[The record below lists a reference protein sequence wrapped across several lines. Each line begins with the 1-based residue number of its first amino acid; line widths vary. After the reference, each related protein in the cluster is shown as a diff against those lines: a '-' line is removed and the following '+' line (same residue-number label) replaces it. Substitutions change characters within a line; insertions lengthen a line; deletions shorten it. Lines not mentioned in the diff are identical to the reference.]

1 MVAGGDD
8 TKTQDAVA
16 QLLQEALETEMEHDA
31 TEDVESTRHPFLSS
45 HRSPSFSSSV
55 FCQCGLNA
63 DSNNNDNNGNNDNN
77 NNNSHFYSAVS
88 RRPESAD
95 CTL

>member
-31 TEDVESTRHPFLSS
+31 AEDVESTRHPFLSS

-55 FCQCGLNA
+55 FVNV
-63 DSNNNDNNGNNDNN
+63 D
-77 NNNSHFYSAVS
+77 
-88 RRPESAD
+88 
-95 CTL
+95 